1 MVPTLSPVVSVFQYL
16 LIKVEEKDT
25 GLIKPEKVLN
35 ELEILT
41 RQAKELFS
49 TSLIPTSDV
58 LDVDSKPQVKVSTLD
73 LEIVNFI

>member
-58 LDVDSKPQVKVSTLD
+58 LDVDSKPQVKVSTRFRNLKCD
-73 LEIVNFI
+73 

>member
-58 LDVDSKPQVKVSTLD
+58 LDVDSKPQVKVSILD
-73 LEIVNFI
+73 LEI